1 LILSSLADW
10 KMRKNLPQAIDR
22 KNSFHTIIE
31 QGATMTDAKGDKIDI
46 DTPEPAPLTQF
57 QMNQFVMLSA
67 LPTLAPALAPAESR
81 LRWLEAEVAA
91 LKADVVHRAETVG
104 SLLHRI
110 SLIREAAGCEGVML
124 AELPSKIATLRA
136 ELAKSNAERGEA
148 RRKNEAIEA
157 MGYEW
162 RWTLTLDADGNQI
175 GVWFM
180 RDEVEREEANDPLA
194 EMWRELQ
201 SYQEQADRDGH
212 GESWRT
218 MCRERTT
225 LAAWAAASAAE
236 AAAAEAAWDAARGAG
251 YAARDAAFSAQHA
264 DIAIDVI
271 RRAKEAK
278 R

>member
-1 LILSSLADW
+1 
-10 KMRKNLPQAIDR
+10 
-22 KNSFHTIIE
+22 
-31 QGATMTDAKGDKIDI
+31 MTDAKGDKIDI

-136 ELAKSNAERGEA
+136 DLAKANAERGEA

-194 EMWRELQ
+194 EMWRELAE
-201 SYQEQADRDGH
+201 YQPQANADGH
-212 GESWRT
+212 GESWARMCQART
-218 MCRERTT
+218 EEAASEAYRARQASSHVAAAAYGALWAEHRDAAVRR
-225 LAAWAAASAAE
+225 LSKEAVAWAA
-236 AAAAEAAWDAARGAG
+236 DAVVA
-251 YAARDAAFSAQHA
+251 
-264 DIAIDVI
+264 I
-271 RRAKEAK
+271 RRAKGE